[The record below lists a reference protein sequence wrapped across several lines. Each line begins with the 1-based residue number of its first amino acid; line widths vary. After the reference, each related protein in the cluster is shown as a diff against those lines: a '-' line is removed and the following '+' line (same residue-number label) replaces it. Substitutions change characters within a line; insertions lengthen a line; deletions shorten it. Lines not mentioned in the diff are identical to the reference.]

1 MGAHRHIMLKLLLSL
16 VLLLQVGHN
25 HAKLSASSQRRL
37 AVYRKMLEEAEQAG
51 VTPEANAGNDEAYYN
66 AQDAGNNGTAND
78 AVDAKGSGDANNTLA
93 FRTMK
98 NGMDNGLKVEN
109 DTDASNDAD
118 PGPGPEPEPESARA
132 PAPDPANYQL
142 GKLLSG
148 ILGQLTSGNPVKM
161 IVDIKNPEVM
171 IDEEDGTDI
180 AAVPKGLGQKNPR
193 NKELRLLGNLGL
205 LNFSNFY
212 CKWNEHS

>member
-1 MGAHRHIMLKLLLSL
+1 MGHRHIMLKLLLSL

-25 HAKLSASSQRRL
+25 HAKLSASSQRQL
-37 AVYRKMLEEAEQAG
+37 AVYRKMLEEAEQAE
-51 VTPEANAGNDEAYYN
+51 VTPETNAGNDEAYY
-66 AQDAGNNGTAND
+66 ALDAGNNGTGND

-118 PGPGPEPEPESARA
+118 PGPDPGPEPEPEPASASARA

-180 AAVPKGLGQKNPR
+180 SPK
-193 NKELRLLGNLGL
+193 
-205 LNFSNFY
+205 
-212 CKWNEHS
+212 

>member
-25 HAKLSASSQRRL
+25 HAKLPASSQRQL

-51 VTPEANAGNDEAYYN
+51 VTTEANAGNDEAYYN
-66 AQDAGNNGTAND
+66 APDAGNNGTGND
-78 AVDAKGSGDANNTLA
+78 AVEAKGSGDANNTLA

-118 PGPGPEPEPESARA
+118 PGPDPGPEPEPASAPAPGPDPGPEPEPESARA

-180 AAVPKGLGQKNPR
+180 SPK
-193 NKELRLLGNLGL
+193 
-205 LNFSNFY
+205 
-212 CKWNEHS
+212 

>member
-1 MGAHRHIMLKLLLSL
+1 MGHRHIMLKLLLSL

-25 HAKLSASSQRRL
+25 HAKLSASSQRQL
-37 AVYRKMLEEAEQAG
+37 AVYRKMLEEAEQAE
-51 VTPEANAGNDEAYYN
+51 VTPETNAGNDEAYY
-66 AQDAGNNGTAND
+66 ASDAGNNGTGND

-118 PGPGPEPEPESARA
+118 PGPEPEPASASAPAPGPDPGPEPEPESARA

-180 AAVPKGLGQKNPR
+180 
-193 NKELRLLGNLGL
+193 
-205 LNFSNFY
+205 
-212 CKWNEHS
+212 